1 MTRPKLRL
9 NLNISTKGL
18 IIVLLP
24 LALELVFVFIL
35 GFLLNNAEMEVQRQ
49 IRSKAIISQAN
60 TLSKMFYDAGVA
72 MGGYSITK
80 SPLFSDRYDKIVRQ
94 IPKDLEELKSLVGDN
109 SHQQQI
115 LKNLAVITETG
126 LKILGE
132 AKNAIDDNQVDVA
145 QFRARHMYKE
155 IRQLADRLQD
165 ELHGLTEDEE
175 KIANQSPESQNRSRH
190 MVKIWL
196 VVGVIL
202 NVLGALLLAMYFSR
216 SITKRLNIMTD
227 NSMRLARGDPLNP
240 VVAGSD
246 EISALDGTFHDMAEA
261 LDEATKKE
269 RAIIENAVDVICSID
284 IDGKFVAVSPSS
296 FNTWG
301 YYPDE
306 LMGRRFIE
314 IVMPE
319 DHQETIR
326 AVRAVRAEKGTTS
339 FENRTRR
346 KDGSIVTVLWSTYW
360 SETERSMFCVAH
372 DITERKLAEEA
383 IKASERKI
391 RTIIENMLVGL
402 MIITKDGIIES
413 INPASSRMFG
423 YKPDELS
430 GRHIMSVFHDST
442 LFSVEDANDRQ
453 NFLDNLWQHSFNRIG
468 EFEALKKNM
477 EPFPI
482 EISLSELE
490 AGDGTRILAN
500 ILDVSERKE
509 VERLKKEFVSTV
521 SHELRT
527 PLTSIRGSL
536 TLLSV
541 GALGILPEQAKKVVG
556 IAERNTIRL
565 ITLINDIL
573 DIEKLES
580 GKLDMVFDTVQM
592 SNVFERSAESV
603 KAFAEQNG
611 IRLEMMPTNAQAFA
625 DGDRLVQVVVNLC
638 SNAVKFS
645 PKGAAVTIVC
655 EENPNFL
662 EVKVIDRGRGIPAKY
677 KNLLF
682 QRFQQVEASDA
693 RKKGGTGLGLA
704 ICKGI
709 IEAHGGEIGVESEEG
724 KGSIFWFKIPPA
736 GVAKMRLAQPQATQS
751 QTGRRQPVQ
760 AAAPV
765 PVPVTAGAPP
775 SQPSSPQADSG
786 AITHGQSGSQ
796 GPIIQNA
803 LKPPHAVPV
812 QAPAASPGAPGPATP
827 PAQILPSGQ
836 SQPAAAP
843 YVYGLPKI
851 EPKENT
857 GN

>member
-227 NSMRLARGDPLNP
+227 NSMRLARGDPLNA

-284 IDGKFVAVSPSS
+284 IDGKFVNISPSS

-360 SETERSMFCVAH
+360 SESERSMFCVAH
-372 DITERKLAEEA
+372 DITERKLAEET

-391 RTIIENMLVGL
+391 RTIIESMLVGL

-413 INPASSRMFG
+413 INPASERMFG
-423 YKPDELS
+423 YKPNELS

-442 LFSVEDANDRQ
+442 LFSVEDPTDRQ
-453 NFLDNLWQHSFNRIG
+453 NFLDNLWQHSFGRIG
-468 EFEALKKNM
+468 EFEALKKNL

-482 EISLSELE
+482 EISLTELE
-490 AGDGTRILAN
+490 AGDGARILAN

-541 GALGILPEQAKKVVG
+541 GALGALPEQAKKVVG

-580 GKLDMVFDTVQM
+580 GKLDMVFDNVQM
-592 SNVFERSAESV
+592 GNVFERSAESV

-611 IRLEMMPTNAQAFA
+611 IRLEMMPTNAMAFA

-724 KGSIFWFKIPPA
+724 KGSIFWFKIPLA
-736 GVAKMRLAQPQATQS
+736 AVAKMRLAQPQATQS
-751 QTGRRQPVQ
+751 QTGRRQPLQ
-760 AAAPV
+760 AQPAPV
-765 PVPVTAGAPP
+765 LAGAYAA
-775 SQPSSPQADSG
+775 QPSAVQTDSMGAPSP
-786 AITHGQSGSQ
+786 GQSNTNGQ
-796 GPIIQNA
+796 MIQIA
-803 LKPPHAVPV
+803 AKPPHAVPLQSPTV
-812 QAPAASPGAPGPATP
+812 PPAQGAA
-827 PAQILPSGQ
+827 PAQILSPGQ
-836 SQPAAAP
+836 SPAAP

-851 EPKENT
+851 EPKEST
-857 GN
+857 GS

>member
-227 NSMRLARGDPLNP
+227 NSMRLARGDPLNS

-360 SETERSMFCVAH
+360 SESERSMFCVAH

-442 LFSVEDANDRQ
+442 LFSVEDATDRQ

-541 GALGILPEQAKKVVG
+541 GALGDLPEQAKKVVG

-592 SNVFERSAESV
+592 GNVFERSAESV

-724 KGSIFWFKIPPA
+724 QGSIFWFKIPPA
-736 GVAKMRLAQPQATQS
+736 AVAKMRLAQPQAAQS
-751 QTGRRQPVQ
+751 QTGRRQAVQ
-760 AAAPV
+760 SAQPAAAAPMPVPAGAQPARASLVQADSTGAPPGQNNTNGQMIQIAVKPPYAV
-765 PVPVTAGAPP
+765 PVP
-775 SQPSSPQADSG
+775 
-786 AITHGQSGSQ
+786 
-796 GPIIQNA
+796 
-803 LKPPHAVPV
+803 
-812 QAPAASPGAPGPATP
+812 APAAA
-827 PAQILPSGQ
+827 PAQVLPPGQ
-836 SQPAAAP
+836 SQSPSAPAAP
-843 YVYGLPKI
+843 YVYGLPNS
-851 EPKENT
+851 EPKEST
-857 GN
+857 GS